1 MVGGKRGT
9 NNFSFS
15 LYCWLC
21 KNPLSLRLPQYLD
34 LCAFY
39 VHNLK
44 SAKAGSRASEGGR
57 KCAQISGCFPEDSLT
72 YGLRFLEFDR
82 TPNFWQ
88 EARLDTRKNSGSSH
102 YFKVLKD
109 CVVCMQVRTQT
120 HTAHIYLLL
129 VNTYKNSNVGSQPR
143 ELSRLHKFRCPKN
156 RIIVRTNSKKS
167 FSPKNDR

>member
-82 TPNFWQ
+82 TRNFWQ
-88 EARLDTRKNSGSSH
+88 EARLNTWKNSGSSH
-102 YFKVLKD
+102 Y
-109 CVVCMQVRTQT
+109 
-120 HTAHIYLLL
+120 
-129 VNTYKNSNVGSQPR
+129 R
-143 ELSRLHKFRCPKN
+143 ELSRMHKFRSPKKWDYS
-156 RIIVRTNSKKS
+156 VRTNSKKS